1 MCILLSSVCSFVT
14 LGDSSHVQW
23 GLLFTC
29 RVVNRRVGVLTWLCW
44 FAPFV
49 VVLAFNALN
58 ANTTTKEAIKTSLEQ
73 TQR

>member
-1 MCILLSSVCSFVT
+1 MCILSSVFSFVT
-14 LGDSSHVQW
+14 LRDSCHVQC

-44 FAPFV
+44 FARFI

-58 ANTTTKEAIKTSLEQ
+58 ANTTIKGAIKTSLEE